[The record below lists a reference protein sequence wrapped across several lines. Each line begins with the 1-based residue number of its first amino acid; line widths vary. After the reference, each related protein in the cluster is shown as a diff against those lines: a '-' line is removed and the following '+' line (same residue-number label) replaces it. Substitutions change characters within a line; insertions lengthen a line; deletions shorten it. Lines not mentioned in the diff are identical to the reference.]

1 MCYKINMTIMD
12 TQIRENKGVLLTNQY
27 HLNYLDKINLG
38 AFYTP
43 KKYIDIVWDMIKP
56 FLNDESIVLDSSCG
70 YGNFF
75 YHGIDC
81 IRKAND
87 IDIIATHQTK
97 TNFPQI
103 EVFNKNALLNVNR
116 EMFNVS
122 RNDELIVIGNPPYN
136 DTTSII
142 RNEIKKDNIEID
154 KDIKT
159 RDYGMSFLLSY
170 AKLNAK
176 FVCVLHPLS
185 YLIKRSNFNLLKRFT
200 NNYRLI
206 DGVIIDSATFKE
218 TSKGI
223 SFPIIIALYKKE
235 DFGMNYD
242 YIKNYKF
249 KTIDNK
255 TFSLNDFDFI
265 PNYINKYPLK
275 NTPPKEKDI
284 LFWTMRDINALKRNR
299 TFVNNFG
306 YNTVIINKSKLDY
319 YIYVD
324 VFKQFSHL
332 IPYYFGNLD
341 VFINNNLFQKYKNY
355 FIYESL
361 TRNNFLKE
369 HISYDKNIS
378 LNEAKEKIIQ
388 YFKFLIGGHNVYKND

>member
-1 MCYKINMTIMD
+1 MVIDMTLID
-12 TQIRENKGVLLTNQY
+12 VPLKEHKKNVILTNQR
-27 HLNYLDKINLG
+27 HLNYHDKINLG

-43 KKYIDIVWDMIKP
+43 KEYIHIVWNMVKP
-56 FLNDESIVLDSSCG
+56 FLNDKSIVLDSSCG

-75 YHGIDC
+75 DYEINC
-81 IRKAND
+81 IKKAND
-87 IDIIATHQTK
+87 IDLIATHKTK
-97 TNFPQI
+97 INFPQI

-116 EMFNVS
+116 NMFNLS
-122 RNDELIVIGNPPYN
+122 INDELIVIGNPPYN

-142 RNEIKKDNIEID
+142 RNKIKKDNLEID
-154 KDIKT
+154 KEIKT

-176 FVCVLHPLS
+176 LVCVLHPLS
-185 YLIKRSNFNLLKRFT
+185 YLIKRANFNLLKKFT
-200 NNYRLI
+200 DNYKLI

-223 SFPIIIALYKKE
+223 SFPIIIALYKQDE
-235 DFGMNYD
+235 FGMDYD
-242 YIKNYKF
+242 YIKKYKF

-265 PNYINKYPLK
+265 PNYLDKYPLK
-275 NTPPKEKDI
+275 NIFPKKNDL
-284 LFWTMRDINALKRNR
+284 LFWTLRDINALKRNR
-299 TFVNNFG
+299 TFVDDFG
-306 YNTVIINKSKLDY
+306 YNTVVINKSKLDY

-341 VFINNNLFQKYKNY
+341 VFINDDLFQKYKNY

-369 HISYDKNIS
+369 HVPHDKNIS
-378 LNEAKEKIIQ
+378 LREAKEKIIQ
-388 YFKFLIGGHNVYKND
+388 YFKFLIEGHYVYKNN

>member
-1 MCYKINMTIMD
+1 MTIMN
-12 TQIRENKGVLLTNQY
+12 TQIQEEKKNVILKNQHHLKY
-27 HLNYLDKINLG
+27 HDKINLG

-43 KKYIDIVWDMIKP
+43 KEYVDIVWKMIKP
-56 FLNDESIVLDSSCG
+56 FLNDKSVVLDSSCG

-75 YHGIDC
+75 DYEINC
-81 IRKAND
+81 FKKAND
-87 IDIIATHQTK
+87 IDVIATHQTK
-97 TNFPQI
+97 INFPEI
-103 EVFNKNALLNVNR
+103 EVSNKNALLNVSR
-116 EMFNVS
+116 DMFNIS
-122 RNDELIVIGNPPYN
+122 ANDELFIIGNPPYN

-142 RNEIKKDNIEID
+142 RNGIKKDNLEMD
-154 KDIKT
+154 YDIKT

-170 AKLNAK
+170 AKLNAE
-176 FVCVLHPLS
+176 VICVLHPLS
-185 YLIKRSNFNLLKRFT
+185 YLIKNSNFNLLKKFT
-200 NNYRLI
+200 NNYKLI

-235 DFGMNYD
+235 KFGMNYS
-242 YIKNYKF
+242 YIRNYNF

-275 NTPPKEKDI
+275 NISPREKDI

-299 TFVNNFG
+299 TFVNEFG
-306 YNTVIINKSKLDY
+306 YNTIIIDKSRLDY

-324 VFKQFSHL
+324 VFKQYSHL

-341 VFINNNLFQKYKNY
+341 VFINDEMYKKYKKY
-355 FIYESL
+355 FIYECL

-369 HISYDKNIS
+369 HVQYDKNIS
-378 LNEAKEKIIQ
+378 LQEAKEIIIN
-388 YFKFLIGGHNVYKND
+388 YFKYLTGDHYVYQNNQ